1 MSLVNYRPLES
12 PVAQMSAVAGLVAS
26 TAQSLSLSFQEK
38 SVLLRIC
45 QSFGSSVMYDVYR
58 SVDGVVDSE
67 PMVSGVSDAFYLS
80 VVLGQENSIL
90 VLSLRADGYY
100 PILLTVS
107 YLYEKDLLFIS
118 QVGAAGEMKYKT
130 FNSTELSQNLDYTI
144 DSFTAV
150 PDLSI
155 DTLPKVIDFLSGF
168 VTTDNLKQYIADQV
182 DVFEIVQ
189 GPGSST
195 TAVMS
200 QNAVTEE
207 LRKKASLESVTA
219 SISAHNT
226 STTAHADIRELLNT
240 CVGLPAYDSS
250 SYKITFTTLAGA
262 TAEIDLPI
270 EQLALRYNA
279 ETDSIEFDNADGTTT
294 SIPVS
299 AFVKEYVGSIGDR
312 IQVSI
317 DENNVIHATVL
328 KNSIDWDCLS
338 FELQERIN
346 DHVTSADFAT
356 KAVRTD
362 IAQTLSAA
370 QQEQALANLG
380 MKVYVTDSS
389 FLGSTLSAEEIEQL
403 AVSKALLFTDTGDLF
418 LLGALDSNKITYT
431 RAINNSI
438 ISIITIT
445 RSTNKVSA
453 LVNYNYKDFQAVHTT
468 VETLTSA
475 QQEQAWLNLGFDLVV
490 LKFPEGATSVT
501 LTDEYDTKLRS
512 GAAVLVTVDGTNTGS
527 GIYNADN
534 HIFTPI
540 DFNATSK
547 PLYYSLALFSGLF
560 YCSYDKESKT
570 FAYHGI
576 IRLIDSGALRFD
588 RLTSLSGAQQSQ
600 AFENLGWKV
609 HVISESAIGSSDAVS
624 DDEKEAR
631 LAATALLVQET
642 GEMYIYGHNSSSTPS
657 DRRFYRFRDTKTLAL
672 LNVVTTT
679 GLITQPL
686 FVNIYDE
693 NAVSFNIDQSS
704 VSDDNKNKALGN
716 IGIDLVRIP
725 HSLLNTTL
733 SDDMVNVINNARG
746 IILVDT
752 PSDYMNP
759 TVFVKG
765 NNVSGSCIF
774 VSFVTGNTYCI
785 FTLNRSTKLLSG
797 ISSGLTYGGSVRYA
811 EEQSLTTAQQE
822 RALDNI
828 GFPLV
833 HLDFALIGTTLD
845 DNIYNAVASAKGI
858 ILENVPDGN
867 NASSLYLVGSS
878 DTVTTI
884 FVSEFNARVW
894 FVLTLSHTSK
904 KLSLVSTGYATDV
917 VRYSEGQNL
926 TNTQKDT
933 ALSNIGLNWIHVQ
946 YSLLGTTLDD
956 ATYTKIKN
964 AYGIIL
970 TDAPS
975 EYYGPSEFICGANNS
990 DGAKVFTCL
999 NLANTSA
1006 YIVLYTNHSLTAV
1019 RYARTYDGAVP
1030 YDASKALTSDQQEV
1044 ALSNIGLG
1052 FVIVDYS
1059 ELSTTLS
1066 DDRLSKLV
1074 NAKGVILTNT
1084 PDNYTRSVVFTA
1096 GTRLVNSITFSSIE
1110 DFQDINY
1117 IVLNIPNKVLSLV
1130 QTSKLVISNFNQN
1143 LTNTE
1148 KDTVLSNIGL
1158 DFVHVDYSLLG
1169 TVLSDTMASS
1179 VTNAKGIIITNIPDT
1194 TNLPDIYLSGAK
1206 SSSNVLNFVS
1216 FYTDGTLSN
1225 ITFTI
1230 STKVLGN
1237 PSFKLTN
1244 AYSVVYNTSQSITDT
1259 QKQQARTN
1267 IGVKS
1272 ADELL
1277 EDADFIAQLKTKLGI
1292 A

>member
-1 MSLVNYRPLES
+1 MSLIDYRPSES
-12 PVAQMSAVAGLVAS
+12 PVAQMSVVAGLVAS

-45 QSFGSSVMYDVYR
+45 QSFGSSVTYDVYR

-90 VLSLRADGYY
+90 VLSLRVAGYY

-118 QVGAAGEMKYKT
+118 QVGATGEMKYKM

-168 VTTDNLKQYIADQV
+168 VTTDNLKQYIADQI

-189 GPGSST
+189 GPGNST

-207 LRKKASLESVTA
+207 LRKKASMESVTE

-362 IAQTLSAA
+362 IAQSLSLAA
-370 QQEQALANLG
+370 QNQALENIGADLMIIDLVNGQATLTDEQEARLLSSKGVILRGTTASPEVLSHIFHSDIQTGDVVGFYSFRKNDYCLTCQYTKSTKTFKVIGNIALRDNSAVVFNREQSLTTSQQAQALANLG

-418 LLGALDSNKITYT
+418 LLGVLDSNRITYC
-431 RAINNSI
+431 RAVNNYI
-438 ISIITIT
+438 ISTIIIT
-445 RSTNKVSA
+445 RSTKKVSE
-453 LVNYNYKDFQAVHTT
+453 LVSYNYIDSQAVHFTAQNPA
-468 VETLTSA
+468 LTS
-475 QQEQAWLNLGFDLVV
+475 
-490 LKFPEGATSVT
+490 
-501 LTDEYDTKLRS
+501 
-512 GAAVLVTVDGTNTGS
+512 
-527 GIYNADN
+527 
-534 HIFTPI
+534 
-540 DFNATSK
+540 
-547 PLYYSLALFSGLF
+547 
-560 YCSYDKESKT
+560 
-570 FAYHGI
+570 
-576 IRLIDSGALRFD
+576 
-588 RLTSLSGAQQSQ
+588 AQQSQ
-600 AFENLGWKV
+600 AFKNLGWKV

-642 GEMYIYGHNSSSTPS
+642 GLLYNFSISSGGSRHFYGQFSNSFCT
-657 DRRFYRFRDTKTLAL
+657 A
-672 LNVVTTT
+672 LNVNEAT
-679 GLITQPL
+679 GVITEAFAYL
-686 FVNIYDE
+686 YDPS
-693 NAVSFNIDQSS
+693 AVSFDRNQSS

-725 HSLLNTTL
+725 YSLLGTTL
-733 SDDMVNVINNARG
+733 SDNMFAVVDNARG

-752 PSDYMNP
+752 PSDYRNP
-759 TVFVKG
+759 TVFIKG
-765 NNVSGSCIF
+765 NNASGSCLF
-774 VSFVTGNTYCI
+774 VSFVTGNTYSM
-785 FTLNRSTKLLSG
+785 FTLNKSTKLLSG
-797 ISSGLTYGGSVRYA
+797 ISSSLSYAGSVRYA
-811 EEQSLTTAQQE
+811 EDQSL
-822 RALDNI
+822 
-828 GFPLV
+828 
-833 HLDFALIGTTLD
+833 
-845 DNIYNAVASAKGI
+845 
-858 ILENVPDGN
+858 
-867 NASSLYLVGSS
+867 
-878 DTVTTI
+878 
-884 FVSEFNARVW
+884 
-894 FVLTLSHTSK
+894 
-904 KLSLVSTGYATDV
+904 
-917 VRYSEGQNL
+917 
-926 TNTQKDT
+926 
-933 ALSNIGLNWIHVQ
+933 
-946 YSLLGTTLDD
+946 
-956 ATYTKIKN
+956 
-964 AYGIIL
+964 
-970 TDAPS
+970 
-975 EYYGPSEFICGANNS
+975 
-990 DGAKVFTCL
+990 
-999 NLANTSA
+999 
-1006 YIVLYTNHSLTAV
+1006 
-1019 RYARTYDGAVP
+1019 
-1030 YDASKALTSDQQEV
+1030 
-1044 ALSNIGLG
+1044 
-1052 FVIVDYS
+1052 
-1059 ELSTTLS
+1059 
-1066 DDRLSKLV
+1066 
-1074 NAKGVILTNT
+1074 
-1084 PDNYTRSVVFTA
+1084 
-1096 GTRLVNSITFSSIE
+1096 
-1110 DFQDINY
+1110 
-1117 IVLNIPNKVLSLV
+1117 
-1130 QTSKLVISNFNQN
+1130 
-1143 LTNTE
+1143 
-1148 KDTVLSNIGL
+1148 
-1158 DFVHVDYSLLG
+1158 
-1169 TVLSDTMASS
+1169 
-1179 VTNAKGIIITNIPDT
+1179 
-1194 TNLPDIYLSGAK
+1194 
-1206 SSSNVLNFVS
+1206 
-1216 FYTDGTLSN
+1216 
-1225 ITFTI
+1225 
-1230 STKVLGN
+1230 
-1237 PSFKLTN
+1237 
-1244 AYSVVYNTSQSITDT
+1244 TDT
-1259 QKQQARTN
+1259 QKSTARSN
-1267 IGVKS
+1267 IGVQS

-1277 EDADFIAQLKTKLGI
+1277 ADDDFIAQLKTKLGI

>member
-12 PVAQMSAVAGLVAS
+12 PVAQMSVVSGLVAS
-26 TAQSLSLSFQEK
+26 IAQALSLSFQEK
-38 SVLLRIC
+38 SVLLRIS
-45 QSFGSSVMYDVYR
+45 QSFGSSVTYDVYR

-90 VLSLRADGYY
+90 VLSLRAAGYY

-118 QVGAAGEMKYKT
+118 QVGAIGEMKYKT

-200 QNAVTEE
+200 QNAVTVE
-207 LRKKASLESVTA
+207 LRKKASMESVTE

-279 ETDSIEFDNADGTTT
+279 ETESIEFDNADGTTT

-317 DENNVIHATVL
+317 DKNNVIHATIL
-328 KNSIDWDCLS
+328 KNSIDWNRLS

-389 FLGSTLSAEEIEQL
+389 FLGSTLSAEEIEEVF
-403 AVSKALLFTDTGDLF
+403 VSKAILFTDTGDLF
-418 LLGALDSNKITYT
+418 SFGTASSSQIYFYKFINRSSIGYITLNKPSGLVSNGSFAYQD
-431 RAINNSI
+431 
-438 ISIITIT
+438 
-445 RSTNKVSA
+445 
-453 LVNYNYKDFQAVHTT
+453 VNAVHFTAQNPA
-468 VETLTSA
+468 LTSA

-624 DDEKEAR
+624 DDEKAAR
-631 LAATALLVQET
+631 LSATALLVQET
-642 GEMYIYGHNSSSTPS
+642 GLLYNFSISSGGS
-657 DRRFYRFRDTKTLAL
+657 RRFYGQFSNSFCTA
-672 LNVVTTT
+672 LNVNEAT
-679 GLITQPL
+679 GVITSSFAYL
-686 FVNIYDE
+686 YDPS
-693 NAVSFNIDQSS
+693 AVSFDRDQSS

-716 IGIDLVRIP
+716 IGIDLVRLP
-725 HSLLNTTL
+725 YSLLGTTL
-733 SDDMVNVINNARG
+733 SDEMANVIDNARG

-752 PSDYMNP
+752 PNDFILPTIYNKGRTTSTNAKFIAIGEVKDVYYISYNKNTKALAAIVHDYTDN
-759 TVFVKG
+759 G
-765 NNVSGSCIF
+765 C
-774 VSFVTGNTYCI
+774 
-785 FTLNRSTKLLSG
+785 
-797 ISSGLTYGGSVRYA
+797 VRYVQ
-811 EEQSLTTAQQE
+811 EQSLT
-822 RALDNI
+822 D
-828 GFPLV
+828 
-833 HLDFALIGTTLD
+833 
-845 DNIYNAVASAKGI
+845 
-858 ILENVPDGN
+858 
-867 NASSLYLVGSS
+867 
-878 DTVTTI
+878 
-884 FVSEFNARVW
+884 
-894 FVLTLSHTSK
+894 
-904 KLSLVSTGYATDV
+904 
-917 VRYSEGQNL
+917 
-926 TNTQKDT
+926 TQKDT
-933 ALSNIGLNWIHVQ
+933 V
-946 YSLLGTTLDD
+946 
-956 ATYTKIKN
+956 
-964 AYGIIL
+964 
-970 TDAPS
+970 
-975 EYYGPSEFICGANNS
+975 
-990 DGAKVFTCL
+990 
-999 NLANTSA
+999 
-1006 YIVLYTNHSLTAV
+1006 
-1019 RYARTYDGAVP
+1019 
-1030 YDASKALTSDQQEV
+1030 
-1044 ALSNIGLG
+1044 LSNIGLG

-1066 DDRLSKLV
+1066 DDRLSQLV
-1074 NAKGVILTNT
+1074 NAKGFILTNT

-1169 TVLSDTMASS
+1169 TTLTDEMLEVVDNARGIILVATPSDYKNPTVFVKGNNASGSCIFVSFVTGNTYCIFTLNKSTKLLSGISSGLTYGGSVRYAEEQSLTTAQQERALDNIGFPLVHLDFALIETTLDDNIYNAVAS
-1179 VTNAKGIIITNIPDT
+1179 AKGIILENVPDGNNAPSLYLVGNSDTVT
-1194 TNLPDIYLSGAK
+1194 TI
-1206 SSSNVLNFVS
+1206 FVS
-1216 FYTDGTLSN
+1216 EFNARVWFVLTLSH
-1225 ITFTI
+1225 TSKKLSLI
-1230 STKVLGN
+1230 STGYATDVVR
-1237 PSFKLTN
+1237 
-1244 AYSVVYNTSQSITDT
+1244 YSEGQNLTDT

-1277 EDADFIAQLKTKLGI
+1277 EDVDFIAQLKTKLGI